1 MADAHDIQSWLNGDL
16 LRSKRFKEQ
25 YPLIG
30 LIVGLVFLY
39 ILTGYQAVKQQH
51 RLSDTK
57 KEMLDAKFRYM
68 TISAQLTNATRQSQ
82 VLEALRENGSNL
94 KENTVPPVKIKNE
107 ELRINVRRA
116 KKYGMALR
124 SDLYVHCA
132 GFCGGV
138 GQDHLYPGRRTKRM
152 VEGGGEASA
161 DSPSYSCHTR

>member
-94 KENTVPPVKIKNE
+94 KENTVPPVKIKN
-107 ELRINVRRA
+107 
-116 KKYGMALR
+116 
-124 SDLYVHCA
+124 
-132 GFCGGV
+132 
-138 GQDHLYPGRRTKRM
+138 
-152 VEGGGEASA
+152 
-161 DSPSYSCHTR
+161 